1 MKRREIQRV
10 KQDFD
15 DNAPPMLII
24 GERLLSREECD
35 NIINEH
41 MRLPFSEITMGH
53 DGQEN
58 KVAAVNEE
66 DMNHTWKYSTPDGK
80 EFTVLQPGSVEFDRC
95 IEFCYDFLPKAP
107 EYGKVNYAQIIRY
120 PEGTLF
126 PFHKDN
132 ADSEDTATAIFFL
145 NEEYEGGR
153 LNVEGHTIQPR
164 RGTMVTFN
172 HSTKRWHG
180 VEPIYRGE
188 RWVFA
193 IWFGFQDEQLE
204 EGTDDESIS
213 EVQSVSDD
221 VRPDSSEV
229 LG

>member
-1 MKRREIQRV
+1 MKRRQVDRQR
-10 KQDFD
+10 QDFE

-24 GERLLSREECD
+24 GEKLLSYHECD
-35 NIINEH
+35 LIINEH
-41 MRLPFSEITMGH
+41 MRLPFSPITMGH

-58 KVAAVNEE
+58 KIVAVNEE
-66 DMNHTWKYSTPDGK
+66 VMNESWKYQMPDGK
-80 EFTVLQPGSVEFDRC
+80 EFTVLTPPTAEFDRC
-95 IEFCYDFLPKAP
+95 MEFVLDFLPKAP

-120 PEGTLF
+120 PENSF
-126 PFHKDN
+126 FAFHKDN
-132 ADSEDTATAIFFL
+132 ADSDDTATAIFFL

-188 RWVFA
+188 RWVLA
-193 IWFGFQDEQLE
+193 VWFGYEEQTE

-229 LG
+229 LE

>member
-1 MKRREIQRV
+1 MKRREISRER
-10 KQDFD
+10 QDFQ

-24 GERLLSREECD
+24 GEKLLSRTECD
-35 NIINEH
+35 IIINEH
-41 MRLPFSEITMGH
+41 MRLPIQEVTMGH
-53 DGQEN
+53 DGLEN

-66 DMNHTWKYSTPDGK
+66 AMKGSWRYTMPDGK
-80 EFTVLQPGSVEFDRC
+80 EFTVLTPPTNEFDRC
-95 IEFCYDFLPKAP
+95 MELIFDFVPKAP

-120 PEGTLF
+120 PENTFFG
-126 PFHKDN
+126 FHKDN
-132 ADSEDTATAIFFL
+132 ADSDDTATAIFFL
-145 NEEYEGGR
+145 NEEYEGGK

-188 RWVFA
+188 RWVLA
-193 IWFGFQDEQLE
+193 VWFGFQDEEIE
-204 EGTDDESIS
+204 EGTDDESIT

-229 LG
+229 LD